1 VGAGDAGPGERAI
14 RAASTVFG
22 GFLLLAVVDAC
33 AIAALVPMPVP
44 AAGGFA
50 LRVAHHAYDA
60 AETLGVGAVFALA
73 VGAFVR
79 VVPLGGRASASVS
92 FVVAAAVVYRVLGD
106 YLGIF
111 SEHLLDGR
119 LATAIF
125 ILWMTAIALGLSAA
139 PVVAARARDQPLLRF
154 VPLPVA
160 IGVLVV
166 DQVALRDDY
175 MDVHGVL
182 ALGAVLFGGAALAPR
197 VERAGRSL
205 GRSLAGRLALAAL
218 GLISLFGLAHPPP
231 NATRF
236 ELFRQPCAVAPWI
249 LATVEWR
256 APALHAKVTLPESPW
271 LRDRSGAPAV
281 PPTAPPLLPSDAVVV
296 LITLDAL
303 RAEVLANPE
312 NDPRFPTLAKLK
324 REGVVFTH
332 AYTPGTQT
340 EVSMAAVFSGRY
352 YSELFW
358 TDFGTGWAFHP
369 HPVEDPSVRFPE
381 LLESHGVATANFAG
395 ISFLGEGYGVT
406 RGFREDTKVLF
417 RKTSAPGFRLI
428 GAMMDRLKHPG
439 EGPMFLVAHL
449 IDTHAPYGRGRTEDS
464 DYERYLTTIPV
475 SDKQLG
481 RVVSILEASFGR
493 RWALFV
499 SADHGEAFG
508 EHQSH
513 EHGKTLY
520 EELLHVP
527 LIARSPVFPART
539 VDTPVGL
546 VDLGPTI
553 LDLFGVDTP
562 ATFEGQSL
570 VPSLAGDTVTLTRPL
585 IAEGRLRRTLREPDG
600 LKVID
605 DLRRKVVEV
614 YDLAKDPG
622 ETTNVFDTEPARSD
636 AALAELREFFAA
648 HAWRREGYEAPYK
661 P

>member
-1 VGAGDAGPGERAI
+1 VGAGDAEPRERAI

-33 AIAALVPMPVP
+33 AIAALVPMPVR
-44 AAGGFA
+44 AAGGLA
-50 LRVAHHAYDA
+50 LRVAHHVYDA
-60 AETLGVGAVFALA
+60 AETLGVGAILALA
-73 VGAFVR
+73 VGVFVR
-79 VVPLGGRASASVS
+79 AVPLGRRASVG
-92 FVVAAAVVYRVLGD
+92 VPLGVAAAVVYLVLGD

-119 LATAIF
+119 LAAAIF
-125 ILWMTAIALGLSAA
+125 VVWMTAIALGLTAA
-139 PVVAARARDQPLLRF
+139 PLVAARARGRPFVRFLPLSIA
-154 VPLPVA
+154 V
-160 IGVLVV
+160 GVLVV
-166 DQVALRDDY
+166 DQLALRDDY

-197 VERAGRSL
+197 VERAAMSL
-205 GRSLAGRLALAAL
+205 GRTLAGRLALAAL
-218 GLISLFGLAHPPP
+218 GLLALFGLVHPPP
-231 NATRF
+231 NAARF

-249 LATVEWR
+249 LATLEWR
-256 APALHAKVTLPESPW
+256 APTLHAPVKLPESPW
-271 LRDRSGAPAV
+271 LRDRSGAPDVA
-281 PPTAPPLLPSDAVVV
+281 PTAPPLLPSDAVVV

-303 RAEVLANPE
+303 RAEVVANPD
-312 NDPRFPTLAKLK
+312 NDARFPTLAKLR
-324 REGVVFTH
+324 REGVFFTH
-332 AYTPGTQT
+332 AYTPGAQT
-340 EVSMAAVFSGRY
+340 EVSMAALFSGRY
-352 YSELFW
+352 YSELLW
-358 TDFGTGWAFHP
+358 TDYGSGWAFHP

-406 RGFREDTKVLF
+406 RGFREDTKILF

-449 IDTHAPYGRGRTEDS
+449 IDTHAPYGRGRKEDS

-481 RVVSILEASFGR
+481 RVLSILEATFGQ

-527 LIARSPVFPART
+527 RLARSS
-539 VDTPVGL
+539 
-546 VDLGPTI
+546 GP
-553 LDLFGVDTP
+553 
-562 ATFEGQSL
+562 
-570 VPSLAGDTVTLTRPL
+570 
-585 IAEGRLRRTLREPDG
+585 
-600 LKVID
+600 
-605 DLRRKVVEV
+605 
-614 YDLAKDPG
+614 
-622 ETTNVFDTEPARSD
+622 RSSISS
-636 AALAELREFFAA
+636 
-648 HAWRREGYEAPYK
+648 AWRRRPRSRVRASFLCSQVRPSRSRGRSSPRAASGGCSGSRTGSR
-661 P
+661 